1 MRAIWLQNLETKEY
15 WNLLPSNP
23 YKVLDEHGN
32 GACPLLGISG
42 LGYSQNVTQN
52 QVGVDYFISEITSKN
67 TPITGTLLFWH
78 DKHLRLFQEFVGD
91 FRKQLRLFYSPS
103 GAFHIDDHT
112 SNVFYKDVLLTQVG
126 KTEMTQYSTYECAVT
141 FTPQSDVWKSDHT
154 YKIADV
160 ANAGTAL
167 VYPYVYPYV
176 YGGNE
181 TLALNID
188 NKGRETGCV
197 VRIKNTSANV
207 ENEIEWHCVHSY
219 VDSYGETH
227 EDVSKARFYLNL
239 APGAELLVN
248 SNALTQQAKVTFSDG
263 TGQNVVASQEPSWEY
278 INFIQLEHGENRFI
292 FFLPTTNLSIQV
304 TYTEQRE
311 II

>member
-15 WNLLPSNP
+15 WNLLPLNP
-23 YKVLDEHGN
+23 YKILDEHGN
-32 GACPLLGISG
+32 GACPLLGIAG

-103 GAFHIDDHT
+103 GEFHIDDHT

-126 KTEMTQYSTYECAVT
+126 KTEQTQYSTYECAVT
-141 FTPQSDVWKSDHT
+141 FTPQTDVWKSD
-154 YKIADV
+154 YAYRVADV
-160 ANAGTAL
+160 ATVGEAL
-167 VYPYVYPYV
+167 VYPYTYPYM
-176 YGGNE
+176 YGGKE
-181 TLALNID
+181 TLALTIN

-197 VRIKNTSANV
+197 VKIKNNSDDTVKNF
-207 ENEIEWHCVHSY
+207 EWHCIHSY
-219 VDSYGETH
+219 VDAYGVAQ
-227 EDVSKARFYLNL
+227 EDVTKSRFHINL
-239 APGAELLVN
+239 ASGAELTVN
-248 SNALTQQAKVTFSDG
+248 SNALTQEAKVTYSDD
-263 TGQNVVASQEPSWEY
+263 TAQNVVSNQEPSWEY
-278 INFIQLEHGENRFI
+278 INFIQLAHGENKFV
-292 FFLPTTNLSIQV
+292 FFLPTAQLSIEV